1 MQNSNYDST
10 TVQKKDQMDPW
21 ILICNEMKCP
31 FFLKTHHKFVKIFY
45 HSTVKLRYLKH

>member
-21 ILICNEMKCP
+21 ILICNEMP
-31 FFLKTHHKFVKIFY
+31 FFLEKTSQIC
-45 HSTVKLRYLKH
+45 

>member
-10 TVQKKDQMDPW
+10 TVQKKDQIDPW
-21 ILICNEMKCP
+21 ILICNEMP